1 LTPLFRLIGLAVVLL
16 GSALDVSASENP
28 TIEVIPI
35 QVEILSRGR
44 GVPEDTMRAYQ
55 DIKIAVELE
64 DKSGT
69 GIKEQVL
76 GLEGERRMCIIIKN
90 AALADSLFGKISVL
104 ARDVELMR
112 VSRERCNSA
121 PQGSFEEEDHEP

>member
-1 LTPLFRLIGLAVVLL
+1 MLLFRLIGYSVVLL
-16 GSALDVSASENP
+16 GSGLDVSACENP

-44 GVPEDTMRAYQ
+44 GVPADTMRAYQ
-55 DIKIAVELE
+55 DIKSAVEQE

-76 GLEGERRMCIIIKN
+76 GLEGERRMCIVIEN
-90 AALADSLFGKISVL
+90 AALADSLFGKINIL

-112 VSRERCNSA
+112 VSRAHCNSA
-121 PQGSFEEEDHEP
+121 PKVSFEEEDHEP

>member
-1 LTPLFRLIGLAVVLL
+1 MTPLLKTIGLAVVLL
-16 GSALDVSASENP
+16 GSGPDVSASENP
-28 TIEVIPI
+28 TVEVIPI
-35 QVEILSRGR
+35 QVEVLSRGR
-44 GVPEDTMRAYQ
+44 GVPEDTMRVYQ
-55 DIKIAVELE
+55 DIKIAVEEE
-64 DKSGT
+64 DKSAT

-76 GLEGERRMCIIIKN
+76 GLEGERRMCILIKN

-121 PQGSFEEEDHEP
+121 QQGSFEEEDHDP

>member
-1 LTPLFRLIGLAVVLL
+1 MLL

-55 DIKIAVELE
+55 DIKIAVEQE

-76 GLEGERRMCIIIKN
+76 GLEGERRMYIIIKN